1 VSPHS
6 TTRPIVQQSPVR
18 SPNPYLWMKGKG
30 VIDKEPFNNEP
41 AIFAGNL
48 EDSIYV

>member
-1 VSPHS
+1 
-6 TTRPIVQQSPVR
+6 
-18 SPNPYLWMKGKG
+18 